1 MVSARRVRRVCTAM
15 MLVYGL
21 VAFARLA
28 MGFIPL
34 YDASLLTARVQCI
47 DFHCA
52 LRTDDARL
60 LPEVSGRIPNLSRAR
75 TAELERFLDRPRTKA
90 ALFAGEAVHA
100 IPAFLL
106 FLSLA
111 AVSRAFARAQGY
123 APIIRWLRRAAA
135 WSLALVFAKPVSD
148 TIRATAL
155 SPFRAGGERISICF
169 DANPFFWG
177 LLLAGA
183 AWVSVWALDQARRT
197 EAELAEIV

>member
-1 MVSARRVRRVCTAM
+1 M
-15 MLVYGL
+15 MLVYLL
-21 VAFARLA
+21 VAVGRLA
-28 MGFIPL
+28 MGFVPL

-47 DFHCA
+47 DFRCA

-60 LPEVSGRIPNLSRAR
+60 LPEVSGRIPDLSPARA
-75 TAELERFLDRPRTKA
+75 AELARFLDRPGTKI

-106 FLSLA
+106 FISLA
-111 AVSRAFARAQGY
+111 AVSRAFAGAQGY

-135 WSLALVFAKPVSD
+135 AALALVFAEPLSD
-148 TIRATAL
+148 SIRATAL
-155 SPFRAGGERISICF
+155 SPFARGGEQVSICF
-169 DANPFFWG
+169 DAGPFLWG